1 MTPLTLNQK
10 NPDELKLELDTLSD
24 RMSELLYQFR
34 ILDSHTKM
42 ILSKLTLEE
51 KGNSN
56 ISIAQAEKQAY
67 IRPEYAKHIEGL
79 CVAESEY
86 SKIKSRYNN
95 LLSYLDLYRSWL
107 VTNRELS
114 R

>member
-1 MTPLTLNQK
+1 MISLTQNSK
-10 NPDELKLELDTLSD
+10 NPDEIKLELDTLSD
-24 RMSELLYQFR
+24 KMSELLYQYKL
-34 ILDSHTKM
+34 LDSHTKM

-67 IRPEYAKHIEGL
+67 VRPEYAKHIEGL

-86 SKIKSRYNN
+86 SKTKSRYNN
-95 LLSYLDLYRSWL
+95 LLSYIDLYRSWL
-107 VTNRELS
+107 VSQRELS